1 MFTSFVL
8 HNSKWKILL
17 LIILVGGVIGV
28 AFVLN
33 RLGGWNFIIYGSKEV
48 PCEQLPTW
56 VQAQKIFQEHYDTIK
71 QIENISPGHVFV
83 ELRERCSG
91 KGEVV
96 IYYDNPAPLAVDQV
110 TKPPYDFSYDLG
122 TFVGMALPSGWNA
135 VGGIIIAAQVWTQ
148 TEQNFEIQFNLS
160 EAFTTHG
167 KGVYTLCLQTEDN
180 FLTTYSVWYEG

>member
-17 LIILVGGVIGV
+17 LIILVGGIIGV

-33 RLGGWNFIIYGSKEV
+33 RLGWWNFIIYGSKEV

-56 VQAQKIFQEHYDTIK
+56 ALAQKIFQEHYDTIK

-96 IYYDNPAPLAVDQV
+96 IYYDTIQTQNQIKDLIGN
-110 TKPPYDFSYDLG
+110 TFHGIPYVMY
-122 TFVGMALPSGWNA
+122 N
-135 VGGIIIAAQVWTQ
+135 I
-148 TEQNFEIQFNLS
+148 
-160 EAFTTHG
+160 
-167 KGVYTLCLQTEDN
+167 
-180 FLTTYSVWYEG
+180 